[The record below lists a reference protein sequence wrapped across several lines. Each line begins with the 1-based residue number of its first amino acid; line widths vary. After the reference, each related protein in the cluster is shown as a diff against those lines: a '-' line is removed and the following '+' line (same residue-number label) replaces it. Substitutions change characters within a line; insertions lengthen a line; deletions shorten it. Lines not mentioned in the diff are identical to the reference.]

1 MEDFDK
7 LRWGAF
13 DHENRDFP
21 EEATERMNEQRFARE
36 YTVYKMG
43 DLVNKIITLDKKF
56 ELPFNSILH
65 VLDNV
70 SYPDNYQDAPRV
82 DENEFIQRESGKKFI
97 YHIRELDTTG
107 PIVYPDKFILRFAG
121 LPTTLMKFRQQQGSN
136 FRYLNKIEEFPTN
149 NLYLIVINHNPLFRM
164 RMYGRLPYF
173 RIMQQILASVFNTC
187 DKLKYQHRHQFILLP
202 WSSEVYDKSLFIR
215 SRKELTP
222 STVRKP
228 NSFHYI
234 FMMHLVNFLWEK
246 ETTSM
251 LEKLDDETLAQIN
264 LILKHNDKYLIF
276 NLKTV
281 KDFNAKNIIYYRF
294 VNQLNLLA
302 LMGSEEAEKHQDTI
316 NQLIEENKSETENTT
331 FEIKSPED
339 KTELDEVHQ
348 DTVINKLVSV
358 IKPKKEIAPVR
369 AAAAIKT
376 YVPQP
381 KEVMREVKP
390 SGEQVVRRVAI
401 VNEIANVSTIST
413 KETKDTYAEEYV
425 KDLDT
430 ETNDF
435 IDNDEDLTPAAKQ
448 HFKKL
453 AAKYKECKVDGVYIS
468 KLLLDHSDI
477 GLEKEVLDEKV
488 VGFAPDKSAL
498 ESSTDTFEKSY
509 REKTFKKHFAG
520 VISSFQNKGVFLT
533 DVKQEVVA
541 DPLNNYTLYT
551 CSYEDIHS
559 KKSTIKIKIPNI
571 DSNDRFIADGNPM
584 VIKKQRCALPIIKIN
599 DHEVAL
605 ASNYNKTRVVRNTT
619 KAHSFTGYVESFVN
633 NKDKSTASIIFGSLD
648 INEPISYEYCMM
660 AKRFN
665 EITFTN
671 KDKFVLVFDYYHR
684 LNHVKPSQV
693 SPEKVEKLENNY
705 GTFFGYNT
713 NDIFFIDNT
722 NQVFAVNKKNFSEDV
737 NFPCTSLLDL
747 LKLSLRDGVEVK
759 KALSEFLTI
768 KILNAELPVMIMLA
782 YRYGLRRM
790 LDYIGIEYYIT
801 ENRSK
806 TIVSESTPA
815 TESFGVNSDRVAGSD
830 ELEILYGKD
839 WIKPRNDSKPSIV
852 ITNRRAEQD
861 ETDYEILQ
869 NDRNKNDLTYSL
881 PGVEDLKIK
890 WLKWSRTCKSAITW
904 YHLNSAELIAL
915 FQDPN
920 PEYLESEKDLRSY
933 VKQIIKKYDKGD
945 LFPYYDTSWFA
956 EVTRKYHLTSE
967 DSEIDNKFDGR
978 GGNFCCS
985 GNVVYSWEFMFAGL
999 PDAFSENY
1007 IKAMRECAFGKIFID
1022 CQLDNMIKAIKAGR
1036 KIPKK
1041 YIEMKYFS
1049 VIMHERG
1056 HAYTPY
1062 NVYAKDVEN
1071 GIVDIEKE
1079 EIYANMYA
1087 IPLIRAKLKELGLP
1101 TVLILSQN
1109 PALQQAREAAKS
1121 GNAKGVAAD
1130 LMAFWPEKI
1139 DVGVGLEKF
1148 NKYITDGFDTKVANY
1163 PDISKFINK
1172 DVYVKKIDNKL
1183 GLIDSLVD
1191 SITRST
1197 VFESIK
1203 SVFGLEGLDRPVKPR
1218 LGKIHFYITVTS
1230 TGDEL
1235 NPNSVRIRGMLIE
1248 VKLGQSHAVMRRV
1261 LNYDGITFRTQDPQ
1275 KLSKSILEKASD
1287 YLHCTEHKIKSAD
1300 ITVIPNAAPL
1310 PQDVAKARPMTAEEY
1325 AKVTSKLNN
1334 EETRVGGNES
1344 FDEPMISSEK
1354 RYEPKP
1360 NDIHIKFADR
1370 VLHFNRYPLDKSLI
1384 VAGLDAYDLTGYSMA
1399 DFEGKDAYFSLFA
1412 ENGLAVNY
1420 LKGIDSF
1427 YDLFVDNM
1435 TYTVLKQMH
1444 EPTNVRDLLLRCGVL
1459 LSTIDHREAS
1469 SGANHRIRGYEQF
1482 NAILYNE
1489 MSREFAGYQARR
1501 SKNNAFSIN
1510 PKAVYLRI
1518 VQNESTM
1525 PAEASNPLE
1534 DIKMYS
1540 NITYGGIGGRT
1551 GESFVTNDRRF
1562 AADDIGVLSEATA
1575 DSGKVGMNAMLS
1587 FDPTVVNTLGV
1598 CESKDPHT
1606 LKPANVMSIHS
1617 LCMPFANTDDPPRVN
1632 FNSIQSSH
1640 LMGTEY
1646 VNKNRVRTGYERVVA
1661 HRVSD
1666 DFAAVAEK
1674 DGKVTKIDHEAKLM
1688 EVTYNDGTKNVFRI
1702 DDQYEYAES
1711 IVIQQ
1716 NLVTNFKVGDKFKK
1730 QDVLTYNKNFFTRD
1744 NFTGQA
1750 DYTTG
1755 VMTNVAFIET
1765 DTTLEDSTEISEALS
1780 KKLAIDPVNPKVIT
1794 LSAKSKIY
1802 KALSIGDKVEVSTP
1816 LMVFEEDPVGDDNG
1830 LTVDEST
1837 VELLGDLNRA
1847 TPTAGYSGEI
1857 VHIDAYYGGS
1867 ISNMNPSVAK
1877 LVNAAIA
1884 EVNAASKLASG
1895 SMRANEF
1902 IKSTQVPIGSKF
1914 KGIEFDEDTV
1924 MFIYYIKER
1933 IPHSTGDKLVLC
1945 NQLKATT
1952 AAIFPKPVQTE
1963 SGVPIDMFFSQRG
1976 VNARKCLSP
1985 FLTGIISRIIEKTEK
2000 NIIKDYFG

>member
-401 VNEIANVSTIST
+401 VNNIANVSTIST

-671 KDKFVLVFDYYHR
+671 KDKFVLVFDYYYR

-839 WIKPRNDSKPSIV
+839 WIKPRNDSKPNIV

-890 WLKWSRTCKSAITW
+890 WFKSYGTCKSAITW
-904 YHLNSAELIAL
+904 QHLSSAELIAL
-915 FQDPN
+915 YQDPN

-978 GGNFCCS
+978 GNNFCCS
-985 GNVVYSWEFMFAGL
+985 GNAVYSWEFMFAGL

-1007 IKAMRECAFGKIFID
+1007 IKAMRECAFGKIFIN

-1049 VIMHERG
+1049 IIMHERG

-1071 GIVDIEKE
+1071 GIVDIEKQ

-1101 TVLILSQN
+1101 TVLIASQN
-1109 PALQQAREAAKS
+1109 PTLQQAREAVKS
-1121 GNAKGVAAD
+1121 GNTKGLATD
-1130 LMAFWPEKI
+1130 LIVSWPEKI

-1172 DVYVKKIDNKL
+1172 DVYVKKINNKL

-1755 VMTNVAFIET
+1755 VMTNVVFIET

>member
-215 SRKELTP
+215 SRKALTP

-276 NLKTV
+276 NLKKI

-401 VNEIANVSTIST
+401 VNKIANVSTIST

-435 IDNDEDLTPAAKQ
+435 IDNNEDLTPAAKQ

-737 NFPCTSLLDL
+737 DFPCTSLLDL

-806 TIVSESTPA
+806 IIVSESTPA

-839 WIKPRNDSKPSIV
+839 WIKPRNDSKPNIV

-881 PGVEDLKIK
+881 PGTEDLKVFEEDGSTRIL
-890 WLKWSRTCKSAITW
+890 WQ
-904 YHLNSAELIAL
+904 HLNTGMCIAL
-915 FQDPN
+915 AADPN
-920 PEYLESEKDLRSY
+920 PEYLNSDDEAIKYARS
-933 VKQIIKKYDKGD
+933 IIKKYDRNGD
-945 LFPYYDTSWFA
+945 LFLMTDDTWA
-956 EVTRKYHLTSE
+956 KEICQKYHL
-967 DSEIDNKFDGR
+967 DRHPDIVFR
-978 GGNFCCS
+978 GGTVNCSCS
-985 GNVVYSWEFMFAGL
+985 GGTILLYEKLFE
-999 PDAFSENY
+999 AFPEAFYENY
-1007 IKAMRECAFGKIFID
+1007 RKACRECAFGRIFITFKPAELRKIFNIE
-1022 CQLDNMIKAIKAGR
+1022 KFS
-1036 KIPKK
+1036 KK
-1041 YIEMKYFS
+1041 FIEIALFS
-1049 VIMHERG
+1049 GIMHERG
-1056 HAYTPY
+1056 HTFTPMKYFNKMLNRGVFDKTYT
-1062 NVYAKDVEN
+1062 EL
-1071 GIVDIEKE
+1071 
-1079 EIYANMYA
+1079 YANMYA
-1087 IPLIRAKLKELGLP
+1087 IPKIREKLEELGLP
-1101 TVLILSQN
+1101 TKITKEQVASVYVRDKRNTPYL
-1109 PALQQAREAAKS
+1109 KS
-1121 GNAKGVAAD
+1121 MPD
-1130 LMAFWPEKI
+1130 I
-1139 DVGVGLEKF
+1139 DIGIGISKF
-1148 NKYITDGFDTKVANY
+1148 NKYITDDYDTNVPNY
-1163 PDISKFINK
+1163 PDVSKYLDKPISVKNKFSVNAITSIFDNPFN
-1172 DVYVKKIDNKL
+1172 VISGAIDK
-1183 GLIDSLVD
+1183 V
-1191 SITRST
+1191 
-1197 VFESIK
+1197 K

-1235 NPNSVRIRGMLIE
+1235 NPSAVKIRGMLIE

-1575 DSGKVGMNAMLS
+1575 DSGKIGMNAMLS

-1632 FNSIQSSH
+1632 FNSIQSTH

-1755 VMTNVAFIET
+1755 VMTNVVFIET
-1765 DTTLEDSTEISEALS
+1765 ESTLEDSTEISEALS

-1794 LSAKSKIY
+1794 LSAKSKVY

>member
-7 LRWGAF
+7 LMWGDF
-13 DHENRDFP
+13 DYKNRDFP

-149 NLYLIVINHNPLFRM
+149 NLYLIVVNHNPLFRM

-228 NSFHYI
+228 NSFHFI

-264 LILKHNDKYLIF
+264 IILKHNDKYLIF
-276 NLKTV
+276 NLKKI

-401 VNEIANVSTIST
+401 VNKIANVSTIST

-435 IDNDEDLTPAAKQ
+435 IDNNEDLTPAAKQ

-477 GLEKEVLDEKV
+477 GLEKEVLNEKV

-533 DVKQEVVA
+533 DVKQEVIA

-684 LNHVKPSQV
+684 FNHVKASQV

-737 NFPCTSLLDL
+737 DFPYTSLLDL
-747 LKLSLRDGVEVK
+747 LKLSLRDGIEVK

-806 TIVSESTPA
+806 IIVSESTPA

-839 WIKPRNDSKPSIV
+839 WIKPRNDSKPNIV

-881 PGVEDLKIK
+881 PGTEDLKVFEEDGSTRIL
-890 WLKWSRTCKSAITW
+890 WQ
-904 YHLNSAELIAL
+904 HLNAGMCIALIA
-915 FQDPN
+915 DPN
-920 PEYLESEKDLRSY
+920 PEYLNTDDEATEYARS
-933 VKQIIKKYDKGD
+933 IIKKYDRNGD
-945 LFPYYDTSWFA
+945 LFLMTDDTWA
-956 EVTRKYHLTSE
+956 KEICQKYHL
-967 DSEIDNKFDGR
+967 DRHPDIVFR
-978 GGNFCCS
+978 GGTVYCSCS
-985 GNVVYSWEFMFAGL
+985 GGTILLYEKLFE
-999 PDAFSENY
+999 AFPEAFYENY
-1007 IKAMRECAFGKIFID
+1007 RKACRECAFGRIFITFKPAELRKIF
-1022 CQLDNMIKAIKAGR
+1022 NIKKFS
-1036 KIPKK
+1036 KK
-1041 YIEMKYFS
+1041 FIEIALFS
-1049 VIMHERG
+1049 GIMHERG
-1056 HAYTPY
+1056 HTFTPMKYFNKMLNRGVFDKTYT
-1062 NVYAKDVEN
+1062 EL
-1071 GIVDIEKE
+1071 
-1079 EIYANMYA
+1079 YANMYA
-1087 IPLIRAKLKELGLP
+1087 IPKIREKLEELGLP
-1101 TVLILSQN
+1101 TKITKEQVASVYVRDKRNTPYL
-1109 PALQQAREAAKS
+1109 KS
-1121 GNAKGVAAD
+1121 MPD
-1130 LMAFWPEKI
+1130 I
-1139 DVGVGLEKF
+1139 DIGIGISKF
-1148 NKYITDGFDTKVANY
+1148 NKYITDGYDTNVPNY
-1163 PDISKFINK
+1163 PDVSKYLDKPISVKNKFSVNAITSIFDNPFN
-1172 DVYVKKIDNKL
+1172 VISGAIDK
-1183 GLIDSLVD
+1183 V
-1191 SITRST
+1191 
-1197 VFESIK
+1197 K

-1235 NPNSVRIRGMLIE
+1235 NPSAVKIRGMLIE

-1632 FNSIQSSH
+1632 FNSIQSTH

-1688 EVTYNDGTKNVFRI
+1688 EVTYNDGTRNVFRI

-1755 VMTNVAFIET
+1755 VMTNVVFIET
-1765 DTTLEDSTEISEALS
+1765 ETTLEDSTEISEALS

-1794 LSAKSKIY
+1794 LSAKSKVY

-1985 FLTGIISRIIEKTEK
+1985 FLNGMISRIIEKTEK

>member
-13 DHENRDFP
+13 DHENKDFP

-401 VNEIANVSTIST
+401 VNKIANVSTIST

-435 IDNDEDLTPAAKQ
+435 IDNNEDLTPAAKQ

-839 WIKPRNDSKPSIV
+839 WIKPRNDSKPNIV

-978 GGNFCCS
+978 GSNFCCS
-985 GNVVYSWEFMFAGL
+985 GNVVYAWEFMFAGL

-1007 IKAMRECAFGKIFID
+1007 IKAMRECAFGKIFIN
-1022 CQLDNMIKAIKAGR
+1022 CQLDKMIKAIKAGR

-1071 GIVDIEKE
+1071 GIVDIEKQ

-1235 NPNSVRIRGMLIE
+1235 NPSAVKIRGMLIE

-1459 LSTIDHREAS
+1459 LSTVDHREAS

-1510 PKAVYLRI
+1510 PKVVYLRI

-1755 VMTNVAFIET
+1755 VMANVVFIET

-1802 KALSIGDKVEVSTP
+1802 KALSIGDKVEISTP

>member
-401 VNEIANVSTIST
+401 VNKIANVSTIST

-839 WIKPRNDSKPSIV
+839 WIKPRNDSKPNIV

-890 WLKWSRTCKSAITW
+890 WFKSYGTCKSAITW
-904 YHLNSAELIAL
+904 QHLSSAELIAL
-915 FQDPN
+915 CQDPN

-956 EVTRKYHLTSE
+956 KVTRKYHLTSE

-978 GGNFCCS
+978 GNNFCCS
-985 GNVVYSWEFMFAGL
+985 GNAVYSWEFMFAGL
-999 PDAFSENY
+999 PNAFSENY
-1007 IKAMRECAFGKIFID
+1007 IKAMRECAFGKIFIN

-1049 VIMHERG
+1049 IIMHERG

-1062 NVYAKDVEN
+1062 NVYAKDVKN
-1071 GIVDIEKE
+1071 GIVDIEKQ

-1101 TVLILSQN
+1101 TVLIASQN
-1109 PALQQAREAAKS
+1109 PELQQAREAVKS
-1121 GNAKGVAAD
+1121 SNTKGLATD
-1130 LMAFWPEKI
+1130 LIVSWPEKI

-1172 DVYVKKIDNKL
+1172 DVYVKKINNKL

-1755 VMTNVAFIET
+1755 VMTNVVFIET

>member
-215 SRKELTP
+215 SRKALTP

-276 NLKTV
+276 NLKKI

-358 IKPKKEIAPVR
+358 IKPKKEIAPIR

-401 VNEIANVSTIST
+401 VNKIANVSTIST

-435 IDNDEDLTPAAKQ
+435 IDNNEDLTPAAKQ

-737 NFPCTSLLDL
+737 DFPCTSLLDL

-806 TIVSESTPA
+806 IIVSESTPA

-839 WIKPRNDSKPSIV
+839 WIKPRNDSKPNIV

-881 PGVEDLKIK
+881 PGTEDLKVFEEDGSTRIL
-890 WLKWSRTCKSAITW
+890 WQ
-904 YHLNSAELIAL
+904 HLNAGMCIALIA
-915 FQDPN
+915 DPN
-920 PEYLESEKDLRSY
+920 PEYLNTDDEATEYARS
-933 VKQIIKKYDKGD
+933 IIKKYDRNGD
-945 LFPYYDTSWFA
+945 LFLMTDDTWA
-956 EVTRKYHLTSE
+956 KEICQKYHL
-967 DSEIDNKFDGR
+967 DRHPDIVFR
-978 GGNFCCS
+978 GGTVYCSCS
-985 GNVVYSWEFMFAGL
+985 GGTILLYEKLFE
-999 PDAFSENY
+999 AFPEAFYENY
-1007 IKAMRECAFGKIFID
+1007 RKACRECAFGRIFITFKPAELRKIFNIE
-1022 CQLDNMIKAIKAGR
+1022 KFS
-1036 KIPKK
+1036 KK
-1041 YIEMKYFS
+1041 FIEIALFS
-1049 VIMHERG
+1049 GIMHERG
-1056 HAYTPY
+1056 HTFTPMKYFNKMLNRGVFDKTYT
-1062 NVYAKDVEN
+1062 EL
-1071 GIVDIEKE
+1071 
-1079 EIYANMYA
+1079 YANMYA
-1087 IPLIRAKLKELGLP
+1087 IPKIREKLEELGLP
-1101 TVLILSQN
+1101 TKITKEQVASVYVRDKRNTPYL
-1109 PALQQAREAAKS
+1109 KS
-1121 GNAKGVAAD
+1121 MPD
-1130 LMAFWPEKI
+1130 I
-1139 DVGVGLEKF
+1139 DIGIGISKF
-1148 NKYITDGFDTKVANY
+1148 NKYITDDYDTNVPNY
-1163 PDISKFINK
+1163 PDVSKYLDKPISVKNKFSVNAITSIFDNPFN
-1172 DVYVKKIDNKL
+1172 VISGAIDK
-1183 GLIDSLVD
+1183 V
-1191 SITRST
+1191 
-1197 VFESIK
+1197 K

-1235 NPNSVRIRGMLIE
+1235 NPSAVKIRGMLIE

-1632 FNSIQSSH
+1632 FNSIQSTH

-1755 VMTNVAFIET
+1755 VMTNVVFIET
-1765 DTTLEDSTEISEALS
+1765 ETTLEDSTEISEALS
-1780 KKLAIDPVNPKVIT
+1780 EKLAIDPVNPKVIT
-1794 LSAKSKIY
+1794 LSAKSKVY

>member
-1 MEDFDK
+1 
-7 LRWGAF
+7 
-13 DHENRDFP
+13 
-21 EEATERMNEQRFARE
+21 
-36 YTVYKMG
+36 
-43 DLVNKIITLDKKF
+43 
-56 ELPFNSILH
+56 
-65 VLDNV
+65 
-70 SYPDNYQDAPRV
+70 
-82 DENEFIQRESGKKFI
+82 
-97 YHIRELDTTG
+97 
-107 PIVYPDKFILRFAG
+107 
-121 LPTTLMKFRQQQGSN
+121 
-136 FRYLNKIEEFPTN
+136 
-149 NLYLIVINHNPLFRM
+149 
-164 RMYGRLPYF
+164 
-173 RIMQQILASVFNTC
+173 
-187 DKLKYQHRHQFILLP
+187 
-202 WSSEVYDKSLFIR
+202 
-215 SRKELTP
+215 
-222 STVRKP
+222 
-228 NSFHYI
+228 
-234 FMMHLVNFLWEK
+234 
-246 ETTSM
+246 
-251 LEKLDDETLAQIN
+251 
-264 LILKHNDKYLIF
+264 
-276 NLKTV
+276 
-281 KDFNAKNIIYYRF
+281 
-294 VNQLNLLA
+294 
-302 LMGSEEAEKHQDTI
+302 
-316 NQLIEENKSETENTT
+316 
-331 FEIKSPED
+331 
-339 KTELDEVHQ
+339 
-348 DTVINKLVSV
+348 
-358 IKPKKEIAPVR
+358 
-369 AAAAIKT
+369 
-376 YVPQP
+376 
-381 KEVMREVKP
+381 
-390 SGEQVVRRVAI
+390 
-401 VNEIANVSTIST
+401 
-413 KETKDTYAEEYV
+413 
-425 KDLDT
+425 
-430 ETNDF
+430 
-435 IDNDEDLTPAAKQ
+435 
-448 HFKKL
+448 
-453 AAKYKECKVDGVYIS
+453 
-468 KLLLDHSDI
+468 
-477 GLEKEVLDEKV
+477 
-488 VGFAPDKSAL
+488 
-498 ESSTDTFEKSY
+498 
-509 REKTFKKHFAG
+509 
-520 VISSFQNKGVFLT
+520 
-533 DVKQEVVA
+533 
-541 DPLNNYTLYT
+541 
-551 CSYEDIHS
+551 
-559 KKSTIKIKIPNI
+559 
-571 DSNDRFIADGNPM
+571 
-584 VIKKQRCALPIIKIN
+584 
-599 DHEVAL
+599 
-605 ASNYNKTRVVRNTT
+605 
-619 KAHSFTGYVESFVN
+619 
-633 NKDKSTASIIFGSLD
+633 
-648 INEPISYEYCMM
+648 
-660 AKRFN
+660 
-665 EITFTN
+665 
-671 KDKFVLVFDYYHR
+671 
-684 LNHVKPSQV
+684 
-693 SPEKVEKLENNY
+693 
-705 GTFFGYNT
+705 
-713 NDIFFIDNT
+713 
-722 NQVFAVNKKNFSEDV
+722 
-737 NFPCTSLLDL
+737 
-747 LKLSLRDGVEVK
+747 
-759 KALSEFLTI
+759 
-768 KILNAELPVMIMLA
+768 
-782 YRYGLRRM
+782 
-790 LDYIGIEYYIT
+790 
-801 ENRSK
+801 
-806 TIVSESTPA
+806 
-815 TESFGVNSDRVAGSD
+815 
-830 ELEILYGKD
+830 
-839 WIKPRNDSKPSIV
+839 
-852 ITNRRAEQD
+852 
-861 ETDYEILQ
+861 
-869 NDRNKNDLTYSL
+869 
-881 PGVEDLKIK
+881 
-890 WLKWSRTCKSAITW
+890 
-904 YHLNSAELIAL
+904 
-915 FQDPN
+915 
-920 PEYLESEKDLRSY
+920 
-933 VKQIIKKYDKGD
+933 
-945 LFPYYDTSWFA
+945 
-956 EVTRKYHLTSE
+956 
-967 DSEIDNKFDGR
+967 
-978 GGNFCCS
+978 
-985 GNVVYSWEFMFAGL
+985 
-999 PDAFSENY
+999 
-1007 IKAMRECAFGKIFID
+1007 
-1022 CQLDNMIKAIKAGR
+1022 
-1036 KIPKK
+1036 
-1041 YIEMKYFS
+1041 
-1049 VIMHERG
+1049 
-1056 HAYTPY
+1056 
-1062 NVYAKDVEN
+1062 
-1071 GIVDIEKE
+1071 
-1079 EIYANMYA
+1079 
-1087 IPLIRAKLKELGLP
+1087 
-1101 TVLILSQN
+1101 
-1109 PALQQAREAAKS
+1109 
-1121 GNAKGVAAD
+1121 
-1130 LMAFWPEKI
+1130 
-1139 DVGVGLEKF
+1139 
-1148 NKYITDGFDTKVANY
+1148 
-1163 PDISKFINK
+1163 
-1172 DVYVKKIDNKL
+1172 
-1183 GLIDSLVD
+1183 
-1191 SITRST
+1191 
-1197 VFESIK
+1197 
-1203 SVFGLEGLDRPVKPR
+1203 
-1218 LGKIHFYITVTS
+1218 
-1230 TGDEL
+1230 
-1235 NPNSVRIRGMLIE
+1235 MLIE

-1606 LKPANVMSIHS
+1606 LKPANVMSIQS

>member
-401 VNEIANVSTIST
+401 INKIANVSTIST

-839 WIKPRNDSKPSIV
+839 WIKPRNDSKPNIV

-915 FQDPN
+915 CQDPN

-1071 GIVDIEKE
+1071 GIVDIEKQ

-1101 TVLILSQN
+1101 TVLIASQN

-1121 GNAKGVAAD
+1121 GNAKRVAAD

-1459 LSTIDHREAS
+1459 LSTVDHREAS

-1765 DTTLEDSTEISEALS
+1765 ETTLEDSTEISEALS
-1780 KKLAIDPVNPKVIT
+1780 EKLAIDPVNPKVIT

-1802 KALSIGDKVEVSTP
+1802 KALSIGDKVEISTP

-1985 FLTGIISRIIEKTEK
+1985 FLNGIISRIMEKTEK

>member
-7 LRWGAF
+7 LMWGDF
-13 DHENRDFP
+13 DYKNRDFP

-82 DENEFIQRESGKKFI
+82 DENEFIQRESGRKFI

-215 SRKELTP
+215 SRKALTP

-264 LILKHNDKYLIF
+264 IILKHNDKYLIF
-276 NLKTV
+276 NLKKI

-401 VNEIANVSTIST
+401 VNKIANVSTIST

-477 GLEKEVLDEKV
+477 GLEKEVLDDKV

-633 NKDKSTASIIFGSLD
+633 NKDKSTASIIFGNLD

-684 LNHVKPSQV
+684 LDHVKPSQV

-737 NFPCTSLLDL
+737 DFPYTSLLDL
-747 LKLSLRDGVEVK
+747 LKLSLRDGIEVK

-806 TIVSESTPA
+806 TIVSESTSATEAFDIKPSLA
-815 TESFGVNSDRVAGSD
+815 RVQYLNELNKSGIDKNKIIIGASAALVAYGLLDTPNKDLDISIEDNYKKTLINKGVLVRNIEDGATHWVVSNTHIDAGVDGPDQQKFSYTELKKLGVTIINGYTFISLEGMIKFYEKCKELFPDDEKKQQKYDDRIALIEQALDGTAGTESFGVNSDRVAGSD

-839 WIKPRNDSKPSIV
+839 WIKPRNDSKPNIV

-869 NDRNKNDLTYSL
+869 NDRNKNDLTY
-881 PGVEDLKIK
+881 
-890 WLKWSRTCKSAITW
+890 
-904 YHLNSAELIAL
+904 
-915 FQDPN
+915 
-920 PEYLESEKDLRSY
+920 
-933 VKQIIKKYDKGD
+933 
-945 LFPYYDTSWFA
+945 
-956 EVTRKYHLTSE
+956 
-967 DSEIDNKFDGR
+967 
-978 GGNFCCS
+978 
-985 GNVVYSWEFMFAGL
+985 
-999 PDAFSENY
+999 
-1007 IKAMRECAFGKIFID
+1007 
-1022 CQLDNMIKAIKAGR
+1022 
-1036 KIPKK
+1036 
-1041 YIEMKYFS
+1041 
-1049 VIMHERG
+1049 
-1056 HAYTPY
+1056 
-1062 NVYAKDVEN
+1062 
-1071 GIVDIEKE
+1071 
-1079 EIYANMYA
+1079 
-1087 IPLIRAKLKELGLP
+1087 
-1101 TVLILSQN
+1101 
-1109 PALQQAREAAKS
+1109 
-1121 GNAKGVAAD
+1121 
-1130 LMAFWPEKI
+1130 
-1139 DVGVGLEKF
+1139 
-1148 NKYITDGFDTKVANY
+1148 
-1163 PDISKFINK
+1163 
-1172 DVYVKKIDNKL
+1172 
-1183 GLIDSLVD
+1183 
-1191 SITRST
+1191 
-1197 VFESIK
+1197 K

-1235 NPNSVRIRGMLIE
+1235 NPSAVKIRGMLIE

-1459 LSTIDHREAS
+1459 LSTVDHREAS

-1587 FDPTVVNTLGV
+1587 FDPTIVNTLGV

-1666 DFAAVAEK
+1666 NFAAVAEK

-1794 LSAKSKIY
+1794 LSAKSKVY

-1816 LMVFEEDPVGDDNG
+1816 LMIFEEDPVGDDNG

-1963 SGVPIDMFFSQRG
+1963 SGVPVDMFFSQRG

-1985 FLTGIISRIIEKTEK
+1985 FLTGIISRIMEKTEK

>member
-1 MEDFDK
+1 M
-7 LRWGAF
+7 
-13 DHENRDFP
+13 
-21 EEATERMNEQRFARE
+21 
-36 YTVYKMG
+36 
-43 DLVNKIITLDKKF
+43 
-56 ELPFNSILH
+56 
-65 VLDNV
+65 V
-70 SYPDNYQDAPRV
+70 SD
-82 DENEFIQRESGKKFI
+82 
-97 YHIRELDTTG
+97 
-107 PIVYPDKFILRFAG
+107 
-121 LPTTLMKFRQQQGSN
+121 
-136 FRYLNKIEEFPTN
+136 
-149 NLYLIVINHNPLFRM
+149 
-164 RMYGRLPYF
+164 
-173 RIMQQILASVFNTC
+173 
-187 DKLKYQHRHQFILLP
+187 
-202 WSSEVYDKSLFIR
+202 
-215 SRKELTP
+215 
-222 STVRKP
+222 
-228 NSFHYI
+228 
-234 FMMHLVNFLWEK
+234 
-246 ETTSM
+246 
-251 LEKLDDETLAQIN
+251 
-264 LILKHNDKYLIF
+264 
-276 NLKTV
+276 
-281 KDFNAKNIIYYRF
+281 
-294 VNQLNLLA
+294 
-302 LMGSEEAEKHQDTI
+302 
-316 NQLIEENKSETENTT
+316 
-331 FEIKSPED
+331 
-339 KTELDEVHQ
+339 
-348 DTVINKLVSV
+348 
-358 IKPKKEIAPVR
+358 
-369 AAAAIKT
+369 
-376 YVPQP
+376 
-381 KEVMREVKP
+381 
-390 SGEQVVRRVAI
+390 
-401 VNEIANVSTIST
+401 
-413 KETKDTYAEEYV
+413 
-425 KDLDT
+425 
-430 ETNDF
+430 
-435 IDNDEDLTPAAKQ
+435 
-448 HFKKL
+448 
-453 AAKYKECKVDGVYIS
+453 
-468 KLLLDHSDI
+468 
-477 GLEKEVLDEKV
+477 
-488 VGFAPDKSAL
+488 
-498 ESSTDTFEKSY
+498 
-509 REKTFKKHFAG
+509 
-520 VISSFQNKGVFLT
+520 
-533 DVKQEVVA
+533 
-541 DPLNNYTLYT
+541 
-551 CSYEDIHS
+551 
-559 KKSTIKIKIPNI
+559 
-571 DSNDRFIADGNPM
+571 
-584 VIKKQRCALPIIKIN
+584 
-599 DHEVAL
+599 
-605 ASNYNKTRVVRNTT
+605 
-619 KAHSFTGYVESFVN
+619 
-633 NKDKSTASIIFGSLD
+633 
-648 INEPISYEYCMM
+648 
-660 AKRFN
+660 
-665 EITFTN
+665 
-671 KDKFVLVFDYYHR
+671 
-684 LNHVKPSQV
+684 
-693 SPEKVEKLENNY
+693 
-705 GTFFGYNT
+705 
-713 NDIFFIDNT
+713 
-722 NQVFAVNKKNFSEDV
+722 
-737 NFPCTSLLDL
+737 
-747 LKLSLRDGVEVK
+747 
-759 KALSEFLTI
+759 
-768 KILNAELPVMIMLA
+768 
-782 YRYGLRRM
+782 
-790 LDYIGIEYYIT
+790 
-801 ENRSK
+801 
-806 TIVSESTPA
+806 
-815 TESFGVNSDRVAGSD
+815 
-830 ELEILYGKD
+830 
-839 WIKPRNDSKPSIV
+839 
-852 ITNRRAEQD
+852 
-861 ETDYEILQ
+861 
-869 NDRNKNDLTYSL
+869 
-881 PGVEDLKIK
+881 
-890 WLKWSRTCKSAITW
+890 
-904 YHLNSAELIAL
+904 
-915 FQDPN
+915 
-920 PEYLESEKDLRSY
+920 
-933 VKQIIKKYDKGD
+933 
-945 LFPYYDTSWFA
+945 
-956 EVTRKYHLTSE
+956 
-967 DSEIDNKFDGR
+967 
-978 GGNFCCS
+978 
-985 GNVVYSWEFMFAGL
+985 
-999 PDAFSENY
+999 
-1007 IKAMRECAFGKIFID
+1007 
-1022 CQLDNMIKAIKAGR
+1022 
-1036 KIPKK
+1036 
-1041 YIEMKYFS
+1041 
-1049 VIMHERG
+1049 
-1056 HAYTPY
+1056 
-1062 NVYAKDVEN
+1062 
-1071 GIVDIEKE
+1071 
-1079 EIYANMYA
+1079 

-1101 TVLILSQN
+1101 TVLIASQN
-1109 PALQQAREAAKS
+1109 PVLQQAREAAKS
-1121 GNAKGVAAD
+1121 GNTKGLATD
-1130 LMAFWPEKI
+1130 LIVSWPEKI

-1197 VFESIK
+1197 VFESVK

-1235 NPNSVRIRGMLIE
+1235 NPSAVKIRGMLIE

-1632 FNSIQSSH
+1632 FNSIQSTH

-1688 EVTYNDGTKNVFRI
+1688 EVTYNDGTRNVFRI

-1755 VMTNVAFIET
+1755 VMANVVFIET
-1765 DTTLEDSTEISEALS
+1765 ETTLEDSTEISEALS

-1794 LSAKSKIY
+1794 LSAKSKVY

-1847 TPTAGYSGEI
+1847 TPTAGHSGEI

-1952 AAIFPKPVQTE
+1952 AAIFPKPIQTE

-1985 FLTGIISRIIEKTEK
+1985 FLNGIISRIIEKTEK

>member
-7 LRWGAF
+7 LMWGDF
-13 DHENRDFP
+13 DYKNRDFP

-82 DENEFIQRESGKKFI
+82 DENEFIQRESGRKFI

-215 SRKELTP
+215 SRKALTP

-264 LILKHNDKYLIF
+264 IILKHNDKYLIF
-276 NLKTV
+276 NLKKI

-401 VNEIANVSTIST
+401 VNKIANVSTIST

-477 GLEKEVLDEKV
+477 GLEKEVLDDKV

-633 NKDKSTASIIFGSLD
+633 NKDKSTASIIFGNLD

-737 NFPCTSLLDL
+737 DFPYTSLLDL
-747 LKLSLRDGVEVK
+747 LKLSLRDGIEVK

-839 WIKPRNDSKPSIV
+839 WIKPRNDSKPNIV

-869 NDRNKNDLTYSL
+869 NDRNKNDLTY
-881 PGVEDLKIK
+881 
-890 WLKWSRTCKSAITW
+890 
-904 YHLNSAELIAL
+904 
-915 FQDPN
+915 
-920 PEYLESEKDLRSY
+920 
-933 VKQIIKKYDKGD
+933 
-945 LFPYYDTSWFA
+945 
-956 EVTRKYHLTSE
+956 
-967 DSEIDNKFDGR
+967 
-978 GGNFCCS
+978 
-985 GNVVYSWEFMFAGL
+985 
-999 PDAFSENY
+999 
-1007 IKAMRECAFGKIFID
+1007 
-1022 CQLDNMIKAIKAGR
+1022 
-1036 KIPKK
+1036 
-1041 YIEMKYFS
+1041 
-1049 VIMHERG
+1049 
-1056 HAYTPY
+1056 
-1062 NVYAKDVEN
+1062 
-1071 GIVDIEKE
+1071 
-1079 EIYANMYA
+1079 
-1087 IPLIRAKLKELGLP
+1087 
-1101 TVLILSQN
+1101 
-1109 PALQQAREAAKS
+1109 
-1121 GNAKGVAAD
+1121 
-1130 LMAFWPEKI
+1130 
-1139 DVGVGLEKF
+1139 
-1148 NKYITDGFDTKVANY
+1148 
-1163 PDISKFINK
+1163 
-1172 DVYVKKIDNKL
+1172 
-1183 GLIDSLVD
+1183 
-1191 SITRST
+1191 
-1197 VFESIK
+1197 K

-1235 NPNSVRIRGMLIE
+1235 NPSAVKIRGMLIE

-1459 LSTIDHREAS
+1459 LSTTDHREAS

-1587 FDPTVVNTLGV
+1587 FDPTIVNTLGV

-1606 LKPANVMSIHS
+1606 LKPANVMSIQS

-1666 DFAAVAEK
+1666 NFAAVAEK

-1794 LSAKSKIY
+1794 LSAKSKVY

-1816 LMVFEEDPVGDDNG
+1816 LMIFEEDPVGDDNG

>member
-401 VNEIANVSTIST
+401 VNKIANVSTIST

-605 ASNYNKTRVVRNTT
+605 ASNYNKTRVVRNTI

-839 WIKPRNDSKPSIV
+839 WIKPRNDSKPNIV

-890 WLKWSRTCKSAITW
+890 WFKSYGTCKSAITW
-904 YHLNSAELIAL
+904 QHLNSAELIAL
-915 FQDPN
+915 CQDPN

-978 GGNFCCS
+978 GNNFCCS

-1007 IKAMRECAFGKIFID
+1007 IKAMRECAFGKIFIN

-1071 GIVDIEKE
+1071 GIVDIEKQ

-1101 TVLILSQN
+1101 TVLIASQN
-1109 PALQQAREAAKS
+1109 PALQQAREAGKS
-1121 GNAKGVAAD
+1121 SNTKGLATNLIVS
-1130 LMAFWPEKI
+1130 WPEKI

-1172 DVYVKKIDNKL
+1172 DVYVKKINNKL

-1606 LKPANVMSIHS
+1606 LKPANVMSIQS

>member
-7 LRWGAF
+7 LMWGDF
-13 DHENRDFP
+13 DYKNRDFP

-43 DLVNKIITLDKKF
+43 DLVNKIITLDKRF

-82 DENEFIQRESGKKFI
+82 DENEFIQRESGRKFI

-149 NLYLIVINHNPLFRM
+149 NLYLIVVNHNPLFRM

-264 LILKHNDKYLIF
+264 IILKHNDKYLIF
-276 NLKTV
+276 NLKKI

-401 VNEIANVSTIST
+401 VNKIANVSTIST

-435 IDNDEDLTPAAKQ
+435 IDNNEDLTPAAKQ

-633 NKDKSTASIIFGSLD
+633 NKDKSTASIIFGNLD

-737 NFPCTSLLDL
+737 DFPCTSLLDL
-747 LKLSLRDGVEVK
+747 LRLSLRDGVEVK

-806 TIVSESTPA
+806 IIVSESTPA

-839 WIKPRNDSKPSIV
+839 WIKPRNDSKPNIV

-881 PGVEDLKIK
+881 PGTEDFINSDNGKADDL
-890 WLKWSRTCKSAITW
+890 WDQ
-904 YHLNSAELIAL
+904 LNGGMLIGQYL
-915 FQDPN
+915 DPH
-920 PEYLESEKDLRSY
+920 PEYLKT
-933 VKQIIKKYDKGD
+933 VKEAADYAHQVIKKYDEGD
-945 LFPYYDTSWFA
+945 LFLYSDDSWYRK
-956 EVTRKYHLTSE
+956 VRQKYHITGKEQCNYLFYLTYTRSCYCCTGNTIPLVE
-967 DSEIDNKFDGR
+967 TEWQMGFECPDN
-978 GGNFCCS
+978 
-985 GNVVYSWEFMFAGL
+985 
-999 PDAFSENY
+999 
-1007 IKAMRECAFGKIFID
+1007 IKRAMRECVFGKIFIWFD
-1022 CQLDNMIKAIKAGR
+1022 ADHFTKKIAQNKQGPKYLTKKMIELYLYA
-1036 KIPKK
+1036 
-1041 YIEMKYFS
+1041 S
-1049 VIMHERG
+1049 VCHERG
-1056 HAYTPY
+1056 HAHTPFKYWLKQWETGTFDTFYTETY
-1062 NVYAKDVEN
+1062 ANVYAVR
-1071 GIVDIEKE
+1071 
-1079 EIYANMYA
+1079 
-1087 IPLIRAKLKELGLP
+1087 LLRRKLVELGLP
-1101 TVLILSQN
+1101 ITLDRDKYFSGMKGKGIIEIGGK
-1109 PALQQAREAAKS
+1109 ALKPYE
-1121 GNAKGVAAD
+1121 
-1130 LMAFWPEKI
+1130 
-1139 DVGVGLEKF
+1139 
-1148 NKYITDGFDTKVANY
+1148 KYITMGYDSYVPNY
-1163 PDISKFINK
+1163 PDVSKYLNKSKPIKTSAKTNTSIIGAFIDTVSKFNPFK
-1172 DVYVKKIDNKL
+1172 
-1183 GLIDSLVD
+1183 
-1191 SITRST
+1191 
-1197 VFESIK
+1197 SIK

-1235 NPNSVRIRGMLIE
+1235 NPSAVKIRGMLIE

-1562 AADDIGVLSEATA
+1562 AADDVGVLSEATA

-1617 LCMPFANTDDPPRVN
+1617 LCMPFANTDDCPRVN

-1794 LSAKSKIY
+1794 LSAKSKVY

-1902 IKSTQVPIGSKF
+1902 VKSTQVPIGSKF

-1963 SGVPIDMFFSQRG
+1963 SGVPVDMFFSQRG

-1985 FLTGIISRIIEKTEK
+1985 FLTGMISRIIEKTEK

>member
-7 LRWGAF
+7 FMWGDF
-13 DHENRDFP
+13 DHQNRDFP
-21 EEATERMNEQRFARE
+21 EDSSEQFNEQRFARE
-36 YTVYKMG
+36 YTVYKIG
-43 DLVNKIITLDKKF
+43 DLSNKIITLDRRF
-56 ELPFNSILH
+56 ELPFNSIIH

-70 SYPDNYQDAPRV
+70 THPDNYIDAPRV
-82 DENEFIQRESGKKFI
+82 EENEFIQRESGRKFI

-107 PIVYPDKFILRFAG
+107 PIVYPDKYILRFAG
-121 LPTTLMKFRQQQGSN
+121 LPTTLMKFRQEQGSN
-136 FRYLNKIEEFPTN
+136 FRYLNKLEEFPTN
-149 NLYLIVINHNPLFRM
+149 KFYLIVVNHNPLFRM

-173 RIMQQILASVFNTC
+173 RITQQILASVFNTC
-187 DKLKYQHRHQFILLP
+187 VKFKSLNRHQFIMIP
-202 WSSEVYDKSLFIR
+202 WSSEVFDKSMFIR

-222 STVRKP
+222 TTVKKP
-228 NSFHYI
+228 NSFHFI
-234 FMMHLVNFLWEK
+234 FMMHLVNFLWNAP
-246 ETTSM
+246 TTSM
-251 LEKLDDETLAQIN
+251 FEKLDDETLAQIN
-264 LILKHNDKYLIF
+264 IILQHNDKYLIF
-276 NLKTV
+276 NLKTI
-281 KDFNAKNIIYYRF
+281 KDFNENNIIYYRF
-294 VNQLNLLA
+294 VNQLNLLS
-302 LMGSEEAEKHQDTI
+302 LIGSEEAEKHKETI
-316 NQLIEENKSETENTT
+316 NQLLEENKSEIENTT
-331 FEIKSPED
+331 IDFKVPED

-348 DTVINKLVSV
+348 DNIINKLVDV
-358 IKPKKEIAPVR
+358 IKPKAKPTPVH
-369 AAAAIKT
+369 AAANIKT
-376 YVPQP
+376 YVPEP
-381 KEVMREVKP
+381 KAVMREIKP
-390 SGEQVVRRVAI
+390 SGEQVVKRVAVI
-401 VNEIANVSTIST
+401 KKVANISEIST

-425 KDLDT
+425 KDLDA
-430 ETNDF
+430 ETNAF
-435 IDNDEDLTPAAKQ
+435 IENDEDLTPAAKL

-453 AAKYKECKVDGVYIS
+453 ATKYKDCKVDGVSIS

-477 GLEKEVLDEKV
+477 GLDKEVLDEKV

-509 REKTFKKHFAG
+509 REKTFKKHLAG

-533 DVKQEVVA
+533 DVKQEVVTN
-541 DPLNNYTLYT
+541 PLDNYTLYT

-559 KKSTIKIKIPNI
+559 KKSTVKIKMPNI

-584 VIKKQRCALPIIKIN
+584 VIKKQRCALPIVKIN

-605 ASNYNKTRVVRNTT
+605 SSNYNKTRVVRNLT
-619 KAHSFTGYVESFVN
+619 KAHSFSGYVESFLN
-633 NKDKSTASIIFGSLD
+633 NKDKSTAKIVFGNVD
-648 INEPISYEYCMM
+648 INENISYEYCMM

-665 EITFTN
+665 DITFTN
-671 KDKFVLVFDYYHR
+671 KDKYFLVFNYYHR
-684 LNHVKPSQV
+684 FEYVKSSQV

-705 GTFFGYNT
+705 GTFFGYNS
-713 NDIFFIDNT
+713 DDLFFIDNS

-737 NFPCTSLLDL
+737 TFEQTSLLDL
-747 LKLSLRDGVEVK
+747 LKLSLRNDVTVK
-759 KALSEFLTI
+759 KSLSEFLTI

-790 LDYIGIEYYIT
+790 LDYLNIDYYIT

-806 TIVSESTPA
+806 VIVGESIPS

-839 WIKPRNDSKPSIV
+839 WIKPRNDSKPNIV
-852 ITNRRAEQD
+852 IHNRRAEQD
-861 ETDYEILQ
+861 ETDVEVLR
-869 NDRNKNDLTYSL
+869 NDKNKNDLTYGL
-881 PGVEDLKIK
+881 PGV
-890 WLKWSRTCKSAITW
+890 
-904 YHLNSAELIAL
+904 
-915 FQDPN
+915 
-920 PEYLESEKDLRSY
+920 
-933 VKQIIKKYDKGD
+933 
-945 LFPYYDTSWFA
+945 
-956 EVTRKYHLTSE
+956 
-967 DSEIDNKFDGR
+967 
-978 GGNFCCS
+978 
-985 GNVVYSWEFMFAGL
+985 
-999 PDAFSENY
+999 
-1007 IKAMRECAFGKIFID
+1007 
-1022 CQLDNMIKAIKAGR
+1022 
-1036 KIPKK
+1036 
-1041 YIEMKYFS
+1041 
-1049 VIMHERG
+1049 
-1056 HAYTPY
+1056 
-1062 NVYAKDVEN
+1062 
-1071 GIVDIEKE
+1071 
-1079 EIYANMYA
+1079 
-1087 IPLIRAKLKELGLP
+1087 
-1101 TVLILSQN
+1101 
-1109 PALQQAREAAKS
+1109 
-1121 GNAKGVAAD
+1121 
-1130 LMAFWPEKI
+1130 
-1139 DVGVGLEKF
+1139 
-1148 NKYITDGFDTKVANY
+1148 
-1163 PDISKFINK
+1163 
-1172 DVYVKKIDNKL
+1172 
-1183 GLIDSLVD
+1183 
-1191 SITRST
+1191 
-1197 VFESIK
+1197 
-1203 SVFGLEGLDRPVKPR
+1203 EGLDRPVKPR
-1218 LGKIHFYITVTS
+1218 LGKVHFYITVIS
-1230 TGDEL
+1230 AGDEL
-1235 NPNSVRIRGMLIE
+1235 NPSTVKVRGMLIE
-1248 VKLGQSHAVMRRV
+1248 VKLGQSHQVMRRV
-1261 LNYDGITFRTQDPQ
+1261 TNYDGIVFRTQDPN

-1310 PQDVAKARPMTAEEY
+1310 PQEVSKVRPMTAEEY

-1334 EETRVGGNES
+1334 EETKVGGNES

-1354 RYEPKP
+1354 RYVPKP

-1384 VAGLDAYDLTGYSMA
+1384 AAGLDAYDLSDYNMA
-1399 DFEGKDAYFSLFA
+1399 DFESKDAYFSLFA

-1459 LSTIDHREAS
+1459 LSTVDHKEPS

-1489 MSREFAGYQARR
+1489 MSREFAGYQAKR

-1510 PKAVYLRI
+1510 PNSIYLRI
-1518 VQNESTM
+1518 IQNESTM

-1562 AADDIGVLSEATA
+1562 AADDVGILSEATA

-1587 FDPTVVNTLGV
+1587 FDPTVVNTLGI

-1617 LCMPFANTDDPPRVN
+1617 LCMPFSNTDDCPRVN

-1688 EVTYNDGTKNVFRI
+1688 EVTYNDGTRNVFRI

-1716 NLVTNFKVGDKFKK
+1716 NLVTNYKVGDKFKK

-1755 VMTNVAFIET
+1755 VMANVAFIET

-1794 LSAKSKIY
+1794 LSAKSKVY
-1802 KALSIGDKVEVSTP
+1802 KALGIGDKVEVSTP
-1816 LMVFEEDPVGDDNG
+1816 LMIFEEDPVGEDNG

-1837 VELLGDLNRA
+1837 MELLGDLNRA
-1847 TPTAGYSGEI
+1847 TPSAGYSGEI

-1877 LVNAAIA
+1877 LVNTAIA
-1884 EVNAASKLASG
+1884 GTNAAAKLASG
-1895 SMRANEF
+1895 SMRENEF
-1902 IKSTQVPIGSKF
+1902 IKSSQVPVGSKF

-1952 AAIFPKPVQTE
+1952 AAIFPKPIQTE
-1963 SGVPIDMFFSQRG
+1963 SGVPVDMFFSQRG

-1985 FLTGIISRIIEKTEK
+1985 FLNGIISRLMEKTEK